1 MNKETSFS
9 LNNHIFKRRIKDG
22 CSYFSTILFSCFT
35 FAILIWMVV
44 YVFQNGANYL
54 NWDFI
59 SGDYNQ
65 HSYTIKSK
73 EENIVPVTSYFENKD
88 DVDCF
93 SSRWGVGFKDGLSG
107 EESVIYIVSIDP
119 NSPFNDLVD
128 SSNSKVKI
136 NNEYFLSSLVTFDDD
151 GSMSVYGAKEGAKQ
165 LALGLEKAYSIFDG
179 TLTSQGKGIRGSL
192 LTTFILIGFSLLFS
206 LPLGI
211 GGAIYLS
218 LYAKDNF
225 LSRSIRTL
233 IDVTSGVPSIIFGLA
248 GALIFIPFI
257 NGISG
262 HNGGS
267 IFSGSLTLAIML
279 LPTIVKT
286 VEESIKVV
294 PSSYSMASL
303 ALGASKTRTIFKVIL
318 PNALPGILSACILS
332 IGRII
337 GESAALIFSMGAVI
351 GDNPSLFE
359 GQASLAVHIWTCLQ
373 GESPQ
378 YGSACAIS
386 IIILIVVLIL
396 SLATK
401 LLSLYLNKQ
410 KGNS

>member
-1 MNKETSFS
+1 MNKESSFS
-9 LNNHIFKRRIKDG
+9 LKNHIFKRRIKDG
-22 CSYFSTILFSCFT
+22 CSYFTTALFSCFT
-35 FAILIWMVV
+35 FAILIWMIV
-44 YVFQNGANYL
+44 YVFQNGAKYL
-54 NWDFI
+54 TWDFI

-73 EENIVPVTSYFENKD
+73 DENTVPITSYFENKD
-88 DVDCF
+88 DVECF
-93 SSRWGVGFKDGLSG
+93 SSRWGVGFEDGLNG
-107 EESVIYIVSIDP
+107 EEKVIYIVSIDE

-136 NNEYFLSSLVTFDDD
+136 NTEYFLSSLVTFDDD
-151 GSMSVYGAKEGAKQ
+151 GSISVYGAKEGAK
-165 LALGLEKAYSIFDG
+165 ALSMGLEKAYSIFDG

-192 LTTFILIGFSLLFS
+192 LTTFCLIGFSLLFS

-218 LYAKDNF
+218 IYAKDNT
-225 LSRSIRTL
+225 LSRTIRTL

-303 ALGASKTRTIFKVIL
+303 ALGASKSQTIFKVIL
-318 PNALPGILSACILS
+318 PNALPGILSATILS

-359 GQASLAVHIWTCLQ
+359 GQASLSVHIWACLQ

-386 IIILIVVLIL
+386 IIILIMVLTL
-396 SLATK
+396 SLLAK
-401 LLSLYLNKQ
+401 LLSHSLNKK
-410 KGNS
+410 KGKC